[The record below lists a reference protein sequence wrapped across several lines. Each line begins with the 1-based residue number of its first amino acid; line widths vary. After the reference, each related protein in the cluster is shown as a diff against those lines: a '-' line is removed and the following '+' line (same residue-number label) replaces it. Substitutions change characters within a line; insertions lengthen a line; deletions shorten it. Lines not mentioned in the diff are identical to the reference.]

1 MRDESVAAARG
12 LSLGTSVDLA
22 DRPTRIGPYRILD
35 MLGKGGMGVVYL
47 AEQLEPVQR
56 EVAVKVLRTA
66 DDSDLVVARFNTE
79 RQALAVMDHPN
90 ITKVFDA
97 GITES
102 GWPYFVMERV
112 DGVPVTE
119 YAAAHRLGLRE
130 RVGLFIQI
138 CRAVQHAHQKGI
150 IHRDLKPSN
159 ILVTHGDGA
168 PLCKV
173 IDFGIAR
180 AVERPPDAPQ
190 LTQTG
195 LSLGTPAYMSPEQAF
210 GSVLDVDTR
219 TDIYAL
225 GVVLY
230 ELLAGVLPFDP
241 ETYRG
246 LALLAQH
253 ATTEAPAPSARVGA
267 LPPEEQSRLAAQR
280 AVDPVTLRRQ
290 LGGELD
296 WIVLK
301 AMEKE
306 RDRRYE
312 TANDFA
318 LDLERYLANE
328 PVLAG
333 PPSRAYRARKFVRR
347 HRVGVTFA
355 ATVMLLLV
363 GFSAATTVQAR
374 RIARARAVALARQG
388 QAEDLIGFMLGDLR
402 TKLTEIGRL
411 DVLDDVG
418 KKALAYFAAV
428 PEMAPSDEEL
438 FRSSQT
444 LRQLGEVRFEQG
456 DLAAAMEAYRQS
468 LTLANGLAARDPT
481 NREWQV
487 GLGASHFGV
496 GFIKWRQGDFD
507 GALAEFVPYLRIT
520 EALVAGRPDS
530 LGYRMELAYAH
541 SNIGSVKE
549 AKGDLAGALDA
560 FRSTLAIKQD
570 LVRRDSTKLDWRLD
584 LSHTYNS
591 VGVIQR
597 KMGDLDGAAKS
608 FRAERALKETLVARD
623 PANRAWERYLAIAY
637 TYLGDLLVT
646 RGDLDSAVAN
656 LQAGRALYADLV
668 SRDPSNAEW
677 RRALGAAERLVGQAL
692 VERGAAD
699 AALEVLG
706 TSSARLE
713 ELVAKSPDNRQW
725 QRALVRTQTA
735 LAQALLLAGRRTEAL
750 AAARRALAVGEPEV
764 ERASA
769 DIEGHQ
775 LLSEAYLGMAQ
786 VLDRAGDADGA
797 RQAVSRAFA
806 TIDSLARASRQT
818 DLLALSATAL
828 LHMNRTEDARPLVR
842 ELARRGYRRPSF
854 VALVRDKGVMP

>member
-1 MRDESVAAARG
+1 MRDGSVDAARG

-22 DRPTRIGPYRILD
+22 DRPTRIGPYRILGT
-35 MLGKGGMGVVYL
+35 LGKGGMGVVYL
-47 AEQLEPVQR
+47 AEQLEPVHR

-97 GITES
+97 GITEN

-112 DGVPVTE
+112 DGVPLTE
-119 YAAAHRLGLRE
+119 YAAAHRLELRE
-130 RVGLFIQI
+130 RVRLFIQI

-159 ILVTHGDGA
+159 ILVTHGDEA

-180 AVERPPDAPQ
+180 AVERPADGPH

-253 ATTEAPAPSARVGA
+253 ATKEAPAPSARVGA

-280 AVDPVTLRRQ
+280 AVDPVTLRRH
-290 LGGELD
+290 LVGELD
-296 WIVLK
+296 WIVAR

-306 RDRRYE
+306 RERRYE
-312 TANDFA
+312 TAAGFA

-333 PPSRAYRARKFVRR
+333 RPSRAYRARKFVRR
-347 HRVGVTFA
+347 HRVGVAFA
-355 ATVMLLLV
+355 ATVVVLLV
-363 GFSAATTVQAR
+363 GFSGATTVQAR
-374 RIARARAVALARQG
+374 RIARARAVAEARQG

-402 TKLTEIGRL
+402 TKLTTIGRL

-418 KKALAYFAAV
+418 KKSAAYFAAV
-428 PEMAPSDEEL
+428 PETELSDEEL
-438 FRSSQT
+438 FRRSQA
-444 LRQLGEVRFEQG
+444 LRQLGDVRVDQG
-456 DLAAAMEAYRQS
+456 NLAAAMEAYRQS
-468 LTLANGLAARDPT
+468 LTLAKELPARDST
-481 NREWQV
+481 NGEWQV

-496 GFIKWRQGDFD
+496 GFIHWRQGNFD
-507 GALAEFVPYLRIT
+507 GALSEFVPYLRIT
-520 EALVAGRPDS
+520 EALVAREPDS
-530 LGYRMELAYAH
+530 LGYRLELSYAH
-541 SNIGSVKE
+541 SNIGSVRE

-560 FRSTLAIKQD
+560 FRSSLAIKQG

-584 LSHTYNS
+584 LAQTYNS
-591 VGVIQR
+591 VGVVQR
-597 KMGDLDGAAKS
+597 KIGDLRGATAS
-608 FRAERALKETLVARD
+608 HRAELALKQSLARGD
-623 PANRAWERYLAIAY
+623 STNRAWQRQAAIGHA
-637 TYLGDLLVT
+637 YLGSVLLASGGV
-646 RGDLDSAVAN
+646 DEALAE
-656 LQAGRALYADLV
+656 LRAARAIYAAL
-668 SRDPSNAEW
+668 STTDPSNAE
-677 RRALGAAERLVGQAL
+677 RRRSLANSELNLGLALL
-692 VERGAAD
+692 ERGDPA
-699 AALEVLG
+699 AALAELEASRG
-706 TSSARLE
+706 RLE
-713 ELVAKSPDNRQW
+713 QLLTKSPDNRQW
-725 QRALVRTQTA
+725 QQELARTQTV
-735 LAQALLLAGRRTEAL
+735 LAQALLARGRAADAAA
-750 AAARRALAVGEPEV
+750 AAARRHD
-764 ERASA
+764 SA
-769 DIEGHQ
+769 RLRSPG
-775 LLSEAYLGMAQ
+775 
-786 VLDRAGDADGA
+786 
-797 RQAVSRAFA
+797 SRA
-806 TIDSLARASRQT
+806 TSIS
-818 DLLALSATAL
+818 
-828 LHMNRTEDARPLVR
+828 
-842 ELARRGYRRPSF
+842 G
-854 VALVRDKGVMP
+854 GC